1 MPGYWVK
8 VGRQV
13 HHLAATTEAAAVREG
28 QAIANLVGAAVTL
41 GTGSAAPKRMKRNPA
56 DSWDYGLWA
65 KPPWQAW
72 RYMGDMPNRVYANEK
87 AKAVRAAR
95 GWRTY
100 VSKGDQ
106 EPPARNMKRN
116 PAPAAGGRTRSS
128 TATEVRS
135 PTRTSTVAD
144 TRGNVT
150 VTGGAGAGA
159 NTTVNLGARGKPAKR
174 RKTYDRNP
182 LMQGQDFSGESWVIK
197 GIAPNGRK
205 AMAYAGTRAEAENE
219 ADYWH
224 ANYGIRA
231 ITVRRVA
238 APYRKGRK

>member
-41 GTGSAAPKRMKRNPA
+41 GHGAVTKR
-56 DSWDYGLWA
+56 
-65 KPPWQAW
+65 KP
-72 RYMGDMPNRVYANEK
+72 
-87 AKAVRAAR
+87 
-95 GWRTY
+95 
-100 VSKGDQ
+100 
-106 EPPARNMKRN
+106 MKRN

-231 ITVRRVA
+231 ITVRRIA